1 MVFVAA
7 PHLGKIMGL
16 IRNGLRVSWG
26 GGAVPF
32 RMTLGQCPL
41 KPQLSPATAT
51 SHSGGWPGAGQLA
64 PQTLCFSAE
73 PVPGQGATAL
83 GEQEKNQ
90 SSILVCPGPLP
101 GASCRGGPGVP
112 GGPRPGVGCP
122 SRLALRSCPLPVS
135 GVAPLTR
142 RERRNVTSVL
152 TVRAP
157 GLSRFIN
164 SGWGGLASRGSK
176 AVYVCNLTGLPLSS
190 LIEKALFI
198 CFDTNAFSVLS

>member
-1 MVFVAA
+1 MVFVPA

-112 GGPRPGVGCP
+112 GGPRPG
-122 SRLALRSCPLPVS
+122 RLSIQARPEELPTSCVRGGPEEKRHVSVDCQGPRAPEICCLVLLTRAGGVWLPV
-135 GVAPLTR
+135 GAKQCM
-142 RERRNVTSVL
+142 SV
-152 TVRAP
+152 
-157 GLSRFIN
+157 I
-164 SGWGGLASRGSK
+164 
-176 AVYVCNLTGLPLSS
+176 
-190 LIEKALFI
+190 
-198 CFDTNAFSVLS
+198 